1 MEDILKFFSENL
13 RLRRRELGM
22 TQREL
27 AEKLGYTEKAVSKW
41 ERGAS
46 LPPSI
51 LLPQL
56 SALLETS
63 IDALMSENAEILY
76 YLGIDGG
83 GTKSDFILADQ
94 NGKIRKRTILGSAN
108 PNDVGME
115 SCFQVLNA
123 GILDVCDGLPMRN
136 ISVFAGLSGGIA
148 GDNQQRIAEHLK
160 HYSFGMVKNGSD
172 AQNAIAVSLG
182 DRDGIVVI
190 MGTGAMAFAQSNGEL
205 HRIGG
210 FGYLFGDNGGG
221 FSLGRDAISAA
232 LRDECGYGE
241 KTLLTELVLKQCG
254 GASVLG
260 ALSNF
265 YDGGKRMVAS
275 YAPLV
280 FEALAAGDGVAKKVL
295 STNMLSVADL
305 IEAAAK
311 HMVGKT
317 PIRVILCG
325 GIPCSRKDV
334 LPLISNALGERAGL
348 YQLEICNRPMVYGA
362 LMLAGMGNKK
372 DDIKTKID
380 SPYDFTNG

>member
-22 TQREL
+22 TQRTL

-51 LLPQL
+51 ILPQL
-56 SALLETS
+56 ASLLETS
-63 IDALMSENAEILY
+63 IDALMSESAEILY

-83 GTKSDFILADQ
+83 GTKSDFVLADQ

-115 SCFQVLNA
+115 TCLHVLNA
-123 GILDVCDGLPMRN
+123 GILEVCDGLPMRN

-148 GDNQQRIAEHLK
+148 GDNRKKIAEHLK
-160 HYSFGMVKNGSD
+160 HYSFGSVENGSD

-182 DRDGIVVI
+182 KQDGIVVI
-190 MGTGAMAFAQSNGEL
+190 MGTGAMAFAQNNGEL

-221 FSLGRDAISAA
+221 FSLGRDAIGAA

-254 GASVLG
+254 GSSVLG
-260 ALSNF
+260 ALSDF

-280 FEALAAGDGVAKKVL
+280 FEAIAAGDKVAKTIL
-295 STNMLSVADL
+295 NANMHSIAEL
-305 IEAAAK
+305 IELASK
-311 HMVGKT
+311 HMAGKA
-317 PIRVILCG
+317 PIRVAFCG
-325 GIPCSRKDV
+325 GIPSSRKDI
-334 LPLISNALGERAGL
+334 LPLILNALGEKSDL

-362 LMLAGMGNKK
+362 LMLAGLENYQK
-372 DDIKTKID
+372 
-380 SPYDFTNG
+380 